1 MRNVDEKTPH
11 ESSWAPL
18 WWAMKLLTRA
28 RDSGKIK
35 IEPPVFANLQST
47 FLDIE
52 EAHRK
57 LLSYGWVNFPL
68 AYTQVGFL
76 VLGFLILAF
85 QLKNRLDL
93 YRYHN

>member
-1 MRNVDEKTPH
+1 M
-11 ESSWAPL
+11 
-18 WWAMKLLTRA
+18 WAMKLLTRA
-28 RDSGKIK
+28 RESGKIK

-68 AYTQVGFL
+68 AYTQVACFNYFL
-76 VLGFLILAF
+76 MSTTLSN
-85 QLKNRLDL
+85 KNVQNIVKTPKYDKSFS
-93 YRYHN
+93 Y